1 MRLRLRLR
9 LEARLAG
16 RRAGLIPR
24 LGGLPLSDGS
34 NLGEGAG
41 ELVGESRKACSFAC
55 RSNDSAAMRSALE
68 TVDLP
73 LGGSTTAGGAGL
85 FITRLPRTMVSP
97 WVATQTAAFRYSSRG
112 KSNHNTESFKSK
124 NN

>member
-73 LGGSTTAGGAGL
+73 LGSSITAGGAGL
-85 FITRLPRTMVSP
+85 FITRLPRTMVS
-97 WVATQTAAFRYSSRG
+97 TQLTHQDGSRL
-112 KSNHNTESFKSK
+112 
-124 NN
+124 